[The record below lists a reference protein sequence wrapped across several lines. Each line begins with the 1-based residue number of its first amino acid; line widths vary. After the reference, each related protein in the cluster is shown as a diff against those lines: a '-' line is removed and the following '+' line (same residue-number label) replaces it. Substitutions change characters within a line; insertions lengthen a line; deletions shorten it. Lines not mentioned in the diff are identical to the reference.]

1 MSAAPELP
9 PIVFIPDRAR
19 GHRPV
24 RRPNRL
30 VIVPGHATRDPGVG
44 SDANADWSA
53 TSWHRS
59 ATPSVDLAATAG
71 AHSAPVRLTRRG
83 VTVLGL
89 AAIVAASAVALF
101 SWMSAP
107 APTAQPAVPAAITV
121 QPGDTLWSIAQS
133 VAPNRDPRAEVDDLT
148 RINHLGSASLA
159 PGQVI
164 RTH

>member
-1 MSAAPELP
+1 M
-9 PIVFIPDRAR
+9 
-19 GHRPV
+19 
-24 RRPNRL
+24 
-30 VIVPGHATRDPGVG
+30 
-44 SDANADWSA
+44 
-53 TSWHRS
+53 
-59 ATPSVDLAATAG
+59 
-71 AHSAPVRLTRRG
+71 
-83 VTVLGL
+83 LGL
-89 AAIVAASAVALF
+89 GAIVAASAVALF